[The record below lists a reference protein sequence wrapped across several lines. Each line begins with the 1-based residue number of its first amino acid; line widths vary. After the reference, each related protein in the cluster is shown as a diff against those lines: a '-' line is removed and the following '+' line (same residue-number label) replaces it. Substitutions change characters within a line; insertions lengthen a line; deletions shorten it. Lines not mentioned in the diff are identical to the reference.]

1 MEWQDFRKLSTN
13 EKRYKAEQMT
23 DLSLNCDFWE
33 RNAILSDIVNAKNE
47 DEYLTAIE
55 MLEKFEESY
64 K

>member
-1 MEWQDFRKLSTN
+1 MEWQDFRKLSTQ

-23 DLSLNCDFWE
+23 DLSLNCDFSE
-33 RNAILSDIVNAKNE
+33 RASRIRDIVYARNE

-55 MLEKFEESY
+55 MLEKFEASY